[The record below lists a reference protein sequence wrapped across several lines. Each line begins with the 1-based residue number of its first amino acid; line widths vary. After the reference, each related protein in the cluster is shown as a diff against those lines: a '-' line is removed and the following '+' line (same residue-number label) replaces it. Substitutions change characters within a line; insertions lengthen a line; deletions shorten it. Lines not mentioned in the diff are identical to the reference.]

1 MSHNSVPDMLPKSVN
16 HLTASQQTDPVVV
29 ELIDAI
35 REKFSDDIETRIH
48 GISTYEYLKPRVT
61 SAQITQ
67 AWEQWAVA
75 S

>member
-1 MSHNSVPDMLPKSVN
+1 MRDSNGSHLG
-16 HLTASQQTDPVVV
+16 TSQQNADPVVV
-29 ELIDAI
+29 ELVGAI

-48 GISTYEYLKPRVT
+48 GISTYEYLKHRAT

-67 AWEQWAVA
+67 AWELWAVA